1 MMSLHIN
8 KHLVFLMHYVKRVFG
23 FVFFVVK
30 WTSRLLLVGI
40 LAVYLLDQYMALSTT
55 DNIYSR
61 VNKIPQK
68 RAALLLGT
76 AKYIAKGKKNYF
88 YVYRIRAAV
97 ALWKAG
103 KVKAIV
109 VSGDSGGKYY
119 NETERMRKDLVRAGV
134 PNKYITSDNAGFRTF
149 DSIVRA
155 EVIFDLQDY
164 IIVSQKFH
172 LERALFIAKAK
183 GQKVIGF
190 AAKELEG
197 TKAARKM
204 RIREYLARV
213 KAFLDVYILG
223 TEPKFY
229 GKKEKV
235 NYRK

>member
-1 MMSLHIN
+1 MR
-8 KHLVFLMHYVKRVFG
+8 FLFWLIKGTVIL
-23 FVFFVVK
+23 FVI
-30 WTSRLLLVGI
+30 GI
-40 LAVYLLDQYMALSTT
+40 LSIYLLDRYMDHAARDRIYT
-55 DNIYSR
+55 DVKTVPY
-61 VNKIPQK
+61 KK
-68 RAALLLGT
+68 AALLLGT
-76 AKYIAKGKKNYF
+76 AKYIARGKKNYF
-88 YVYRIRAAV
+88 YVYRIRAAA

-103 KVKAIV
+103 KVDAIV
-109 VSGDSGGKYY
+109 VSGDNASKYY
-119 NETERMRKDLVRAGV
+119 NETIRMENDLVKAGV
-134 PNKYITSDNAGFRTF
+134 PKKYITADYAGFRTL

-155 EVIFDLQDY
+155 EAVFDLEDY
-164 IIVSQKFH
+164 IIISQKFH

-204 RIREYLARV
+204 QMREYLARV
-213 KAFLDVYILG
+213 KAFLDVYVLG